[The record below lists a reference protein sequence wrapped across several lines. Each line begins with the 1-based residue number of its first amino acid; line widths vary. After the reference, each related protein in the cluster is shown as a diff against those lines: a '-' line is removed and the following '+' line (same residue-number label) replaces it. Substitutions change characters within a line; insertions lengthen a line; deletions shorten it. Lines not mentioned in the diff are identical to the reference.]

1 MKVVMIPGLEA
12 ALAVFAAEARKDL
25 DSRLAAAEAKIS
37 ALDAR
42 VKELEKKS

>member
-12 ALAVFAAEARKDL
+12 ALAAFAAEARKDFEARL
-25 DSRLAAAEAKIS
+25 DAAEAKIT

-42 VKELEKKS
+42 VKELEKKA